1 LKVPNTALRYKPPMT
16 PEDLL
21 ALYRQY
27 GIAGSDRPQAS
38 ADSAMAAAQPGAQ
51 AGVAEQNQP
60 RTPKTDTAVVW
71 RRHKD
76 NSIEPVKI
84 SLGITDHAYTQIT
97 GVLNG
102 ELKEGDELIIR
113 SVLPKNQTLG
123 NLRR

>member
-1 LKVPNTALRYKPPMT
+1 
-16 PEDLL
+16 
-21 ALYRQY
+21 
-27 GIAGSDRPQAS
+27 
-38 ADSAMAAAQPGAQ
+38 MAAAQPGAQ
-51 AGVAEQNQP
+51 ARVAEQNQP

-84 SLGITDHAYTQIT
+84 SLGITDHAYTQIM